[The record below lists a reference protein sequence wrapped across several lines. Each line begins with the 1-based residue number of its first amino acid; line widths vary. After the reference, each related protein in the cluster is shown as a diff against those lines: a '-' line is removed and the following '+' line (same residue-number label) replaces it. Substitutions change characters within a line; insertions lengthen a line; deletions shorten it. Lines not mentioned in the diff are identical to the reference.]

1 VSYDLNFWKQKPGV
15 RLDAQTVYE
24 RLSAGEHVEGL
35 EDLPIDR
42 MMGKVCQAFAIGW
55 SRLDP
60 VTWEAP
66 RKSFQVFTTP
76 QFFRVDCGG
85 MTGEEMNRF
94 IDIGIEFGCPLYDPQ
109 TGQRYEG

>member
-1 VSYDLNFWKQKPGV
+1 VSYDLNFWKQEPGV
-15 RLDAQTVYE
+15 KLDARTVCE

-35 EDLPIDR
+35 EDLPIEG
-42 MMGKVCQAFAIGW
+42 MLEKVRQAFAVGW
-55 SRLDP
+55 SQLDP

-85 MTGEEMNRF
+85 MTGEEMNIF